1 MSYKPSFSL
10 ILFIIILVNALGYF
24 LRYFEYNTYFILLG
38 FRFHIALFLPLI
50 LILRKG
56 QRIIFKQTF
65 LEPRY
70 KGKFLPLLWILI
82 PLLVISVSP
91 FLAEI
96 IKEGDPEHFYEFGLS
111 SLFDYPI
118 YLLWNF
124 PQVALFYLF
133 LVSASSGKKNII
145 IIMLSLIFFLFVFEF
160 IPLKF
165 NAEPVLNYSGLCA
178 LFLTAFICSIL
189 IKFFENIYWFSI
201 SVFTILWIYF
211 LAFGTKSALIVNI
224 LFASRYKSWEGFLIS
239 DKEIT
244 PYLLLFYLMLIII
257 MIFIAL
263 PLRRSSKSKLHFS
276 EAKNISQIPGIG

>member
-1 MSYKPSFSL
+1 MSYKSSSIL

-38 FRFHIALFLPLI
+38 FRFHIAIFLPLI
-50 LILRKG
+50 LILRKE
-56 QRIIFKQTF
+56 QLIIFKRTF

-82 PLLVISVSP
+82 PLLIISVSP
-91 FLAEI
+91 FLTRI
-96 IKEGDPEHFYEFGLS
+96 IKEWDPEHFYEFGLS

-118 YLLWNF
+118 YLIWNF
-124 PQVALFYLF
+124 PQLAFFYLF
-133 LVSASSGKKNII
+133 LVSATSGKKNIFL
-145 IIMLSLIFFLFVFEF
+145 IMLSLIFFLFVFEF
-160 IPLKF
+160 IPLNF
-165 NAEPVLNYSGLCA
+165 SAEPGLNYFGLCA
-178 LFLTAFICSIL
+178 LFLTGFICAIL

-201 SVFTILWIYF
+201 SVFTVLWIYF

-239 DKEIT
+239 GKEIS
-244 PYLLLFYLMLIII
+244 PYLLLFYLLLIII
-257 MIFIAL
+257 IIFIAL

-276 EAKNISQIPGIG
+276 EAKNISQISGVG